1 MTAAGEV
8 VVERWLY
15 KDRSDEDAHA
25 VAPLERR
32 LGIIDFWTPRAAK
45 QALWVVS
52 QLVPTK
58 AEELFEKVGNMEPS
72 KSSLDRLPRK
82 LSKRWEADRE
92 QLEATLRGSLVIPDE
107 AVTVAVSLDG
117 VLAPMENTDPVA
129 TRRRAAEKGRLCN
142 GPVGYKEIGCAT
154 LSFCDA
160 KGDMLAAIR
169 IARAPE
175 PKKIG
180 LKASLAAELA
190 AVLRLRED
198 LHVVKVADG
207 GSDNWEFLSETLPE
221 GDEALDFFHP
231 PSTGTPR
238 SSPRTEKRRARHA
251 TGTKTCGTPFATT
264 SAESRRSFAHS
275 TISGTSSRKER

>member
-92 QLEATLRGSLVIPDE
+92 ELEATLRGSLVIPDE

-142 GPVGYKEIGCAT
+142 GP
-154 LSFCDA
+154 
-160 KGDMLAAIR
+160 
-169 IARAPE
+169 
-175 PKKIG
+175 
-180 LKASLAAELA
+180 
-190 AVLRLRED
+190 
-198 LHVVKVADG
+198 
-207 GSDNWEFLSETLPE
+207 
-221 GDEALDFFHP
+221 
-231 PSTGTPR
+231 
-238 SSPRTEKRRARHA
+238 
-251 TGTKTCGTPFATT
+251 
-264 SAESRRSFAHS
+264 
-275 TISGTSSRKER
+275 